1 MLLLLL
7 LLLLLFLYSQKIG
20 NKFIHSFVLS
30 FIQAGSVWFFS
41 GGFWCKSIM
50 ILQFTLRTESRHL
63 TKYVNLRELSIIDG
77 LMNAPL
83 MKKG

>member
-1 MLLLLL
+1 M
-7 LLLLLFLYSQKIG
+7 YSQKIG
-20 NKFIHSFVLS
+20 NKSIDLFVRSFIHSAGVVL
-30 FIQAGSVWFFS
+30 WFFS
-41 GGFWCKSIM
+41 VGFWCRSIM

-63 TKYVNLRELSIIDG
+63 TKYINLRELSIIDG

>member
-1 MLLLLL
+1 M
-7 LLLLLFLYSQKIG
+7 YSQKIG
-20 NKFIHSFVLS
+20 NKSIDLFVRSFIHSAGLVL
-30 FIQAGSVWFFS
+30 WFFS
-41 GGFWCKSIM
+41 GGFWYRSILT

-63 TKYVNLRELSIIDG
+63 TKHINLRELSIIDG

>member
-1 MLLLLL
+1 M
-7 LLLLLFLYSQKIG
+7 YCQKIG
-20 NKFIHSFVLS
+20 NKSIDLFVRSFIHSAGVVL
-30 FIQAGSVWFFS
+30 WFFS
-41 GGFWCKSIM
+41 GGFWYRSIM

-63 TKYVNLRELSIIDG
+63 TKYINLRELSIIDG